1 MWIPPSEAQSFSD
14 AVFIDEFNDISKA
27 CSLNPNQPPSSPHD
41 CVFLR
46 GNTLSITIAPSKHT
60 ELPLVIMPSKYQA
73 SVSKKDHHR
82 AACIGYSQGL
92 RETLPT
98 LKTTVSGQEPMKKLE
113 TLPPLPAHG
122 QPLMFADLF
131 AGCGGLSLGL
141 SLAGLNGVFAV
152 ERDKMAFSTLSA
164 NLLEGRDVPVPQFEW
179 PDWLDRKAWGI
190 DEILEQHPLE
200 LSKLQGKVHVL
211 AGGPPCQGFSF
222 AGKRLESDPRNQLF
236 EKYVEM
242 VKAIQPAAIVLEN
255 VPGMKVAHKAKF
267 WKELGITQ
275 VKPQSYYDK
284 LVESLDRVGYQVLG
298 RIVDSSLFGVPQK
311 RPRLI
316 VIGIRKDLASH
327 LRGGVTRAFE
337 LLEEARLKQL
347 QELGLPETVSAS
359 EAISDLEIKYT
370 GTRPCTDPSS
380 RSGFQELA
388 YKGPRTPYQT
398 LMQQGGDGSMD
409 SVRLAKHKPEIS
421 ERFMKI
427 LQDPE
432 CTKGNLMSLAQREKY
447 GLKKHRICLM
457 RAENPAPT
465 ITTLPDDVLHY
476 SEPRILTVR
485 ESARL
490 QSFPDWFQFR
500 GKFTT
505 GGSRRTKE
513 CPRYTQVGNAV
524 PPYLARAIGLAI
536 RSVLKEA
543 VAVSSQETVTDVEQ
557 ETLAI
562 A

>member
-1 MWIPPSEAQSFSD
+1 MQLSESVTLNAPNADFVDKFKEIADAHSLKFRRSSD
-14 AVFIDEFNDISKA
+14 HMI
-27 CSLNPNQPPSSPHD
+27 H

-46 GNTLSITIAPSKHT
+46 GNPLSTTIHPSKPI
-60 ELPLVIMPSKYQA
+60 EIPLDSLTSKPQ
-73 SVSKKDHHR
+73 VSMARKIHHR
-82 AACIGYSQGL
+82 ATHIANTQGL

-98 LKTTVSGQEPMKKLE
+98 LNMAISGQEPMKNID
-113 TLPPLPAHG
+113 TLPPLPAPG

-164 NLLEGRDVPVPQFEW
+164 NLLERRDVPVPQFSW
-179 PDWLDRKAWGI
+179 PSWLERKAWGI

-200 LSKLQGKVHVL
+200 LSKLKGKVHVL

-222 AGKRLESDPRNQLF
+222 AGRRLESDPRNQLF

-242 VKAIQPAAIVLEN
+242 VKALQPAAIVLEN
-255 VPGMKVAHKAKF
+255 VPGMKVAHSAKS
-267 WKELGITQ
+267 WKDLGIQ
-275 VKPQSYYDK
+275 LKPQSYYDK
-284 LVESLDRVGYQVLG
+284 LVESLDKVGYQVLG
-298 RIVDSSLFGVPQK
+298 RILDSSLFGVPQK

-316 VIGIRKDLASH
+316 VIGVRKDLARH
-327 LRGGVTRAFE
+327 LHGGATRAFE
-337 LLEEARLKQL
+337 LLEEARVKQL
-347 QELGLPETVSAS
+347 QELRLPEMVSS
-359 EAISDLEIKYT
+359 WEAISDLEIEYA

-380 RSGFQELA
+380 RTGFQELA
-388 YKGPRTPYQT
+388 YVGPRTPYQT
-398 LMQQGGDGSMD
+398 LMHQGANGPMD
-409 SVRLAKHKPEIS
+409 SVRLAKHKPDIR
-421 ERFMKI
+421 ERFMRI
-427 LQDPE
+427 IQDPE
-432 CTKGNLMSLAQREKY
+432 CAKGVVMHAVQREKY

-457 RAENPAPT
+457 RADNPAPT

-505 GGSRRTKE
+505 GGSQRTKE

-536 RSVLKEA
+536 RSLLEEA
-543 VAVSSQETVTDVEQ
+543 TAAASQQTVTEAEQ
-557 ETLAI
+557 EILAI